1 LRPDRYRVEVG
12 LDNGKAQQPTTNDQQ
27 LTTTMSEIQVA
38 SRYAKSIIDLAV
50 EQNALELVKKD
61 IELFVETCRENPA
74 LQAILKNPIIS
85 LDKKANILDGL
96 FGDKLHKMILSFF
109 HIVIRKGRSE
119 ILYAT
124 AKEFISQY
132 NIIKNVVKATVTS
145 ASTLSKENI
154 AQIEDVVKQA
164 TKGEVILS
172 AQVDPD
178 LIGGFILKVGDKQFD
193 TSLSSKLN
201 KLKKEF
207 EHN

>member
-1 LRPDRYRVEVG
+1 
-12 LDNGKAQQPTTNDQQ
+12 
-27 LTTTMSEIQVA
+27 
-38 SRYAKSIIDLAV
+38 
-50 EQNALELVKKD
+50 
-61 IELFVETCRENPA
+61 
-74 LQAILKNPIIS
+74 
-85 LDKKANILDGL
+85 
-96 FGDKLHKMILSFF
+96 MILSFF

-124 AKEFISQY
+124 AKEFITQY

-145 ASTLSKENI
+145 ASPLSKQNI
-154 AQIEDVVKQA
+154 TQIEEVVKQA

-172 AQVDPD
+172 AKVDPE

-201 KLKKEF
+201 KLRKEF

>member
-1 LRPDRYRVEVG
+1 
-12 LDNGKAQQPTTNDQQ
+12 
-27 LTTTMSEIQVA
+27 MSEIQVA

-50 EQNALELVKKD
+50 EQNALEPIKKD
-61 IELFVETCRENPA
+61 IELFLGTCRANPA

-124 AKEFISQY
+124 AREFISQY

-145 ASTLSKENI
+145 ASPLSKENI

-172 AQVDPD
+172 AQVDPE

-207 EHN
+207 ENN

>member
-1 LRPDRYRVEVG
+1 
-12 LDNGKAQQPTTNDQQ
+12 
-27 LTTTMSEIQVA
+27 MSEIQVA
-38 SRYAKSIIDLAV
+38 TRYAKSILDLAI
-50 EQNALELVKKD
+50 EQNALEPVKKD
-61 IELFVETCRENPA
+61 VELFLGTCRANPA

-85 LDKKANILDGL
+85 LEKKANILDGL
-96 FGDKLHKMILSFF
+96 FEDKLHKMILSFF

-124 AKEFISQY
+124 AKEFINQY
-132 NIIKNVVKATVTS
+132 NIKKNIVKATVTS
-145 ASTLSKENI
+145 AYPLGKENI
-154 AQIEDVVKQA
+154 TQLEEVVRQA

-172 AQVDPD
+172 AHVQPD

-201 KLKKEF
+201 QLKKEF

>member
-1 LRPDRYRVEVG
+1 
-12 LDNGKAQQPTTNDQQ
+12 
-27 LTTTMSEIQVA
+27 MSEIQVA

-50 EQNALELVKKD
+50 EQNALEPVKKD
-61 IELFVETCRENPA
+61 IELFLRTCRANPS

-85 LDKKANILDGL
+85 LEKKVNILDGL

-119 ILYAT
+119 ILYVT
-124 AKEFISQY
+124 AKEFVNQY
-132 NIIKNVVKATVTS
+132 NIIRNVVKATVTS
-145 ASTLSKENI
+145 ASPLSKENI
-154 AQIEDVVKQA
+154 AQIEEVVKQA

-172 AQVDPD
+172 TQVDPD

-207 EHN
+207 ENN

>member
-1 LRPDRYRVEVG
+1 MRPDRYRVEVG

-207 EHN
+207 ENN

>member
-1 LRPDRYRVEVG
+1 VEVG

>member
-1 LRPDRYRVEVG
+1 
-12 LDNGKAQQPTTNDQQ
+12 
-27 LTTTMSEIQVA
+27 MSEIQVA
-38 SRYAKSIIDLAV
+38 TRYAKSILDLAI
-50 EQNALELVKKD
+50 EQNALEPVKKD
-61 IELFVETCRENPA
+61 VELFLGTCRANPA

-85 LDKKANILDGL
+85 LEKKANILDGL
-96 FGDKLHKMILSFF
+96 FEDKLHKMILSFF

-124 AKEFISQY
+124 AKEFINQY
-132 NIIKNVVKATVTS
+132 NIKKNIVKATVTS
-145 ASTLSKENI
+145 AHPLSKENI
-154 AQIEDVVKQA
+154 TQLEEVVRQA

-172 AQVDPD
+172 AHVQPD

-201 KLKKEF
+201 QLKKEF